1 MSCDALGGKL
11 MNSILYGNFRIE
23 LLTDVGGKLQRIPLQ
38 TATSQLAA
46 RQPATA
52 AGGEVLPSLGRE
64 EELRRLRLAVQA
76 GDPIEL
82 VGPCGFGKTTLLRQL
97 ASTASQ
103 ELARPSVYLRLG
115 KERLD
120 DTLQRLFDA
129 SYTSPQPFKPT
140 PRSSAPS
147 CSPRSPRWSYSMTS
161 PWAPLRSASS
171 WPACPAAA

>member
-1 MSCDALGGKL
+1 MSCDASGGKL

-23 LLTDVGGKLQRIPLQ
+23 LLTNVGGRLQPVSLRS
-38 TATSQLAA
+38 TSQPAA
-46 RQPATA
+46 RQPVTA
-52 AGGEVLPSLGRE
+52 PGGEALPFLGRE
-64 EELRRLRLAVQA
+64 QELQRLRLAIQA

-103 ELARPSVYLRLG
+103 ETARPPVYLRLG

-129 SYTSPQPFKPT
+129 SYTSTEPFKPT
-140 PRSSAPS
+140 PEQRTS
-147 CSPRSPRWSYSMTS
+147 CSRGCPPWSCSMTS
-161 PWAPLRSASS
+161 P
-171 WPACPAAA
+171 

>member
-1 MSCDALGGKL
+1 

-23 LLTDVGGKLQRIPLQ
+23 LLTNVGGRLQPVSLRS
-38 TATSQLAA
+38 TSQPAA
-46 RQPATA
+46 RQPVTA
-52 AGGEVLPSLGRE
+52 PGGEALPFLGRE
-64 EELRRLRLAVQA
+64 QELQRLRLAIQA

-103 ELARPSVYLRLG
+103 ETARPPVYLRLG

-129 SYTSPQPFKPT
+129 SYTSTEPFKPT
-140 PRSSAPS
+140 PEQRTS
-147 CSPRSPRWSYSMTS
+147 CSRGCPPWSCSMTS
-161 PWAPLRSASS
+161 P
-171 WPACPAAA
+171 